1 MLNSMLAPL
10 LAKRRWGIGVGV
22 RASVRLPGLIL
33 FMTTIWVA
41 PVHADGVIT
50 SSCVRTGA
58 ASACTT
64 IWRTGLGGSGGVSL
78 WTPRAEREAAETVER
93 ERLWL
98 ARCRPTLAYDQY
110 GVGRYRYAASGCE
123 HGRYE

>member
-1 MLNSMLAPL
+1 MQ
-10 LAKRRWGIGVGV
+10 
-22 RASVRLPGLIL
+22 
-33 FMTTIWVA
+33 
-41 PVHADGVIT
+41 ADGVIT
-50 SSCVRTGA
+50 SSCARTGA

-64 IWRTGLGGSGGVSL
+64 IWRTGLGGSAGDSL
-78 WTPRAEREAAETVER
+78 WTPRTEREEAEAVER